1 MKNYAYV
8 HIEKCAGTSLH
19 KILEYNDS
27 RYWVLNPK
35 VFHTN
40 GKEYPLQKEDTNKIF
55 KSYFVNGIG
64 GHAIRPYRLDA
75 QNISSAFTFLR
86 NPSERYVSHYLH
98 QFSKMNLV
106 RTFEEYLQEDYYH
119 NFITKALSL
128 NGDVVEAKNVLDKM
142 AYVGDMKTFNQ
153 SLLEL
158 NATVF
163 NNRLSMY
170 KKHDMKGV
178 SSKKA
183 NKIILQFKEDI
194 HNNNQKDWEL
204 YDYISSEAFRSKFNV
219 GIEDVK
225 YLEVSKMLDFKRKV
239 FRVIKNKTW
248 SYL

>member
-1 MKNYAYV
+1 M
-8 HIEKCAGTSLH
+8 
-19 KILEYNDS
+19 
-27 RYWVLNPK
+27 
-35 VFHTN
+35 
-40 GKEYPLQKEDTNKIF
+40 
-55 KSYFVNGIG
+55 
-64 GHAIRPYRLDA
+64 
-75 QNISSAFTFLR
+75 NI
-86 NPSERYVSHYLH
+86 
-98 QFSKMNLV
+98 K

-163 NNRLSMY
+163 NNRLRMY

-183 NKIILQFKEDI
+183 NEIISQFKEVI
-194 HNNNQKDWEL
+194 NSNNQKDWEL
-204 YDYISSEAFRSKFNV
+204 YDYISSEGFRSKFNV
-219 GIEDVK
+219 GIENVK
-225 YLEVSKMLDFKRKV
+225 YAEVTKMLDFKRKV
-239 FRVIKNKTW
+239 FRAIKNKTW

>member
-1 MKNYAYV
+1 M
-8 HIEKCAGTSLH
+8 H

-40 GKEYPLQKEDTNKIF
+40 GKKYPIQKQNTNKIF

-64 GHAIRPYRLDA
+64 GHAIRPYRLDP

-86 NPSERYVSHYLH
+86 NPSQRYVSHYLH
-98 QFSKMNLV
+98 QFSKMNIK
-106 RTFEEYLQEDYYH
+106 RTFEEYLKEDYYH

-142 AYVGDMKTFNQ
+142 AYVGDMKTFKQ

-163 NNRLSMY
+163 NNRLRMF
-170 KKHDMKGV
+170 KKHDMKGM

-183 NKIILQFKEDI
+183 NIIMFQFKEVI
-194 HNNNQKDWEL
+194 ENNNQKDWEL
-204 YDYISSEAFRSKFNV
+204 YNHISGEAFRSKFNL
-219 GIEDVK
+219 GNEDVK
-225 YLEVSKMLDFKRKV
+225 YLKASEILDFKRKV
-239 FRVIKNKTW
+239 FRVIKNKIW